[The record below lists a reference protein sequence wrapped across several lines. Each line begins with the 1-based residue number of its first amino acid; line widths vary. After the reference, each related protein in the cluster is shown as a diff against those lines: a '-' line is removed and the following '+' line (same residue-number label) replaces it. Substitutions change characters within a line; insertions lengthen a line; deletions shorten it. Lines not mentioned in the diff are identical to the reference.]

1 MLFTLNKLNYSL
13 FAKAHECEC
22 GHINQNGKRCNGTP
36 KLGEFTQVCI
46 TTVFDIVYFYL
57 LI

>member
-1 MLFTLNKLNYSL
+1 MCHAFYLNKLNYSL

-22 GHINQNGKRCNGTP
+22 GHVNQNGKRCNGTP

-46 TTVFDIVYFYL
+46 TLF
-57 LI
+57 